1 MKPKPNS
8 NALGIPTP
16 PPESYRVYADLICK
30 TTDQIRRRFAA
41 PDHTIDSEA
50 DHIIYQAFLHL
61 PLDEWK
67 AKFSRAAKSA
77 IQFSTTPERSWK
89 TIAAGLSDPEVA
101 EAYKKLTPSQ
111 VKKPFSLK
119 IATRLCADW
128 RLDPRWEKL
137 FPSSKELLYRLI
149 FRTYRKD
156 TIRKL
161 KQALANGETF
171 FPWCC
176 TGIASL
182 SKQLTYQPR
191 SSTGMKH
198 YKHRQIRNALRQLWD
213 LGFLH
218 RIFRGYKEQGAGKYH
233 IFLNP
238 KMSATFN
245 QARVKTKQGATP
257 KKKRSRMS

>member
-1 MKPKPNS
+1 M
-8 NALGIPTP
+8 
-16 PPESYRVYADLICK
+16 ICK
-30 TTDQIRRRFAA
+30 TIGQIRRRFAA
-41 PDHTIDSEA
+41 PDHTTDSEA
-50 DHIIYQAFLHL
+50 DLIVYLAFLHL

-77 IQFSTTPERSWK
+77 IQFSSTPERCWK
-89 TIAAGLSDPEVA
+89 TIAAGLSPPEVA
-101 EAYKKLTPSQ
+101 EAYKKLNPSL
-111 VKKPFSLK
+111 KKPFSLK
-119 IATRLCADW
+119 IAMRLCAAW
-128 RLDPRWEKL
+128 RVDPRWEKL

-182 SKQLTYQPR
+182 SKQLTYQPK
-191 SSTGMKH
+191 STNQVKH
-198 YKHRQIRNALRQLWD
+198 YEDCQIKRALRQLWD
-213 LGFLH
+213 LGFID
-218 RIFRGYKEQGAGKYH
+218 RVFRGYKDQGAGKYH
-233 IFLNP
+233 VFLNP

-257 KKKRSRMS
+257 KKRRSRIH

>member
-1 MKPKPNS
+1 MKPEPNS
-8 NALGIPTP
+8 DALRIPTP
-16 PPESYRVYADLICK
+16 PPESYRVYADLISK
-30 TTDQIRRRFAA
+30 TTDQIRRQFAA
-41 PDHTIDSEA
+41 PDHTTDSEA
-50 DHIIYQAFLHL
+50 DQIIYQAFLHL

-77 IQFSTTPERSWK
+77 IQFSSTPERSWK

-101 EAYKKLTPSQ
+101 EAYKKLNPSL
-111 VKKPFSLK
+111 KKPFSLK

-182 SKQLTYQPR
+182 SKQLTYQPK
-191 SSTGMKH
+191 STKQVKH
-198 YKHRQIRNALRQLWD
+198 YEDRQIKRALRQLWD
-213 LGFLH
+213 LSFLH

-238 KMSATFN
+238 KMSARFN
-245 QARVKTKQGATP
+245 KSSIEVKRGSTP
-257 KKKRSRMS
+257 KKKRSRMT